1 MAKDCP
7 LSPLDERVVL
17 IQESAEETTASGFIL
32 PESAQEKPKVY
43 EIVNIGPG
51 KRLENGETRP
61 MQVKVGQRVVCSQY
75 AGDDIK
81 INEVDYKVISEDSLL
96 AIVN

>member
-1 MAKDCP
+1 MANCP
-7 LSPLDERVVL
+7 LSPLEERVVL

-43 EIVNIGPG
+43 EIVAIGPG
-51 KRLENGETRP
+51 KRIENNDIRP
-61 MQVKVGQRVVCSQY
+61 MQVKTGQRVVCSQY

-81 INEVDYKVISEDSLL
+81 INDIDYKVISEDSLL
-96 AIVN
+96 AIVS